1 MFKYFREYFL
11 QQIHRCDSSA
21 ADKNHDAWKY
31 SDHKS
36 NIIIH
41 RLMYFL
47 EPNSVSTSLLF
58 AVV

>member
-1 MFKYFREYFL
+1 MFKYSL

-31 SDHKS
+31 NDHKS

-41 RLMYFL
+41 RLMNFL
-47 EPNSVSTSLLF
+47 EPNSVSKSLLF